1 MERERGRQWHLESRI
16 EGSRIF
22 NSFSQELLIIAIFEK
37 MLFTAIVPFQEI
49 EIFSKQNFSK
59 CLDLMNQTFFHRTFP
74 FINLFNIFKGFT
86 FFTYLIFYNFIL
98 SSLWFDYKHVINP
111 ILWSFYFGLKR
122 LTKWFYAFFKNNISL
137 ALDFRTFLDNMKMS
151 SLLSKILETGKALI
165 FRRKPIPSLIFREHS
180 L

>member
-22 NSFSQELLIIAIFEK
+22 NSFGQELLIIAIFEK
-37 MLFTAIVPFQEI
+37 MLLMTIVPFQEI

-59 CLDLMNQTFFHRTFP
+59 CLDLMNQTFFHRTFT

-86 FFTYLIFYNFIL
+86 FFSILIFIYLIFYNFIL

-111 ILWSFYFGLKR
+111 ILWSFYFGFKR
-122 LTKWFYAFFKNNISL
+122 HTL
-137 ALDFRTFLDNMKMS
+137 
-151 SLLSKILETGKALI
+151 
-165 FRRKPIPSLIFREHS
+165 
-180 L
+180 